1 MSTPLISVVI
11 PVYNVADYLP
21 SCIDSV
27 LQQTYRN
34 LEIILVDDGS
44 TDECGSICDSYGR
57 KSSQI
62 RVIHQKN
69 KGLSAARNAG
79 VKEASGELVAFIDS
93 DDIVSCV
100 FIEALNSAKA
110 NSGCNMATVRC
121 GTKFYNERFPCLEQD
136 FSTASS
142 YRILTEVEY
151 QRELLYQKSGNGAPW
166 RLCAREMLLRHAF
179 PEGLVYEDLATTY
192 KIVREC
198 GSIAVLDAI
207 DLYGYRQRHTSIM
220 RGEFAPEIVSSCIG
234 ITQTLYR
241 DISTWYPTLNT
252 AAASRCFSVCRVTYA
267 RIPVSEDEARASIW
281 NEILYYRRIVLHDK
295 DARKKE
301 RLAALFSTLGQL
313 PFSVFCT
320 LYKKVLH

>member
-136 FSTASS
+136 NVNCSIKKAATVHHGDYAQGRCSFVTLFQKGLFM
-142 YRILTEVEY
+142 RIL
-151 QRELLYQKSGNGAPW
+151 P
-166 RLCAREMLLRHAF
+166 LRI
-179 PEGLVYEDLATTY
+179 
-192 KIVREC
+192 K
-198 GSIAVLDAI
+198 
-207 DLYGYRQRHTSIM
+207 
-220 RGEFAPEIVSSCIG
+220 
-234 ITQTLYR
+234 
-241 DISTWYPTLNT
+241 
-252 AAASRCFSVCRVTYA
+252 
-267 RIPVSEDEARASIW
+267 
-281 NEILYYRRIVLHDK
+281 
-295 DARKKE
+295 
-301 RLAALFSTLGQL
+301 
-313 PFSVFCT
+313 
-320 LYKKVLH
+320 